1 MPNHRPSSQVPPSRA
16 RFRSSWVAVVVVASL
31 LLGVCAWLV
40 ISDAPV
46 YRFLMR
52 LYLDKHFMAA
62 TLRQWGVLAP
72 LVFIV
77 IQALQV
83 IIAPIPGE
91 VTGLLGGFIFG
102 QWLGFFYSTLGLTA
116 GSLFAFWV
124 GRRLGAPYVRRLVSS
139 QVWERMGFIVEAEGA
154 ILCFIIYVIPGL
166 PKDIVCYLFGI
177 SPMPLWVFA
186 LVSGVGRIPG
196 TWVLSAQGAHVESG
210 DYIYVFLISAI
221 CAAVALPLYYY
232 RHRLVG
238 WLRGRRAGKSGAG
251 PYAERLDRDKA
262 DP

>member
-1 MPNHRPSSQVPPSRA
+1 MPNHRASPQVPPSRA

-40 ISDAPV
+40 ISGAPV
-46 YRFLMR
+46 YRFLIQ
-52 LYLDKHFMAA
+52 LYVDKTFMAA

-72 LVFIV
+72 LIFIV

-102 QWLGFFYSTLGLTA
+102 QWLGFVYSTLGLTA

-139 QVWERMGFIVEAEGA
+139 PGLERLGVIGEAGGA
-154 ILCFIIYVIPGL
+154 IPCFVIYLIPGL
-166 PKDIVCYLFGI
+166 PEDIVCYLFRI
-177 SPMPLWVFA
+177 SP
-186 LVSGVGRIPG
+186 
-196 TWVLSAQGAHVESG
+196 
-210 DYIYVFLISAI
+210 
-221 CAAVALPLYYY
+221 
-232 RHRLVG
+232 
-238 WLRGRRAGKSGAG
+238 
-251 PYAERLDRDKA
+251 
-262 DP
+262 

>member
-1 MPNHRPSSQVPPSRA
+1 M
-16 RFRSSWVAVVVVASL
+16 L

-139 QVWERMGFIVEAEGA
+139 QVWERIGFIVEAEGA
-154 ILCFIIYVIPGL
+154 ILCFVIYLIPGL

-177 SPMPLWVFA
+177 SPMPFWIFA
-186 LVSGVGRIPG
+186 VVSTVARIPG
-196 TWVLSAQGAHVESG
+196 TWVSSYFGAHVAEQQ
-210 DYIYVFLISAI
+210 YLYAIAFL
-221 CAAVALPLYYY
+221 AVVVALCLPLYYY
-232 RHRLVG
+232 RERFIKRLHKP
-238 WLRGRRAGKSGAG
+238 RADKGKA
-251 PYAERLDRDKA
+251 
-262 DP
+262 